1 MVNDAQQAG
10 DFDLSVIVPVHNA
23 ERHLEKLAGTV
34 FGLGRKGLRCQM
46 ICVDD
51 ASSDASPAILRDLAA
66 THPDLIAILGD
77 DNRGAGIARN
87 EGWPLA
93 SGRYALFFDADDILH
108 GEVLADAIRD
118 MDAAPDID
126 LAMFAYRY
134 EREETASF
142 TDMNYDD
149 RKILDLL
156 LKGQA
161 VETGR
166 IEDMARL
173 LTFTNYPWNKLLRT
187 AHYRDRGMRFGRTRV
202 NNDILG
208 HWHGLLLARAIMLR
222 DAVLCTHV
230 VHPAGTNLTNAF
242 GAERLAMFEALEET
256 YDFLEARPVLRRRF
270 AHHFWALC
278 DRLAGWARPRLDPAL
293 RIDFEARYAALL
305 GRLDLGDLARM
316 RTRHSPRL
324 AGSLV
329 NHLIR

>member
-1 MVNDAQQAG
+1 
-10 DFDLSVIVPVHNA
+10 
-23 ERHLEKLAGTV
+23 
-34 FGLGRKGLRCQM
+34 
-46 ICVDD
+46 
-51 ASSDASPAILRDLAA
+51 
-66 THPDLIAILGD
+66 
-77 DNRGAGIARN
+77 
-87 EGWPLA
+87 
-93 SGRYALFFDADDILH
+93 
-108 GEVLADAIRD
+108 
-118 MDAAPDID
+118 
-126 LAMFAYRY
+126 
-134 EREETASF
+134 
-142 TDMNYDD
+142 MNYDD
-149 RKILDLL
+149 RKTLDLL

-166 IEDMARL
+166 IEDMAGL

-222 DAVLCTHV
+222 DA
-230 VHPAGTNLTNAF
+230 
-242 GAERLAMFEALEET
+242 
-256 YDFLEARPVLRRRF
+256 VLRRRF

>member
-118 MDAAPDID
+118 
-126 LAMFAYRY
+126 Y
-134 EREETASF
+134 T
-142 TDMNYDD
+142 
-149 RKILDLL
+149 LDEYGV
-156 LKGQA
+156 K
-161 VETGR
+161 
-166 IEDMARL
+166 
-173 LTFTNYPWNKLLRT
+173 LTW
-187 AHYRDRGMRFGRTRV
+187 G
-202 NNDILG
+202 
-208 HWHGLLLARAIMLR
+208 
-222 DAVLCTHV
+222 
-230 VHPAGTNLTNAF
+230 
-242 GAERLAMFEALEET
+242 EALQIAE
-256 YDFLEARPVLRRRF
+256 V
-270 AHHFWALC
+270 
-278 DRLAGWARPRLDPAL
+278 
-293 RIDFEARYAALL
+293 I
-305 GRLDLGDLARM
+305 
-316 RTRHSPRL
+316 
-324 AGSLV
+324 
-329 NHLIR
+329 